1 MLLLQQHSGK
11 AAQAEARVQEQQSA
25 AREAFHQA
33 SAHARS
39 AQQAEARCQ
48 VLEQAMKTAERKAES
63 TAHVQQVRTQGPS
76 VVGLMCW

>member
-1 MLLLQQHSGK
+1 M
-11 AAQAEARVQEQQSA
+11 QEQHSA

-48 VLEQAMKTAERKAES
+48 ALEQIVQTAQRKAES
-63 TAHVQQVRTQGPS
+63 TAHVQQVRFS
-76 VVGLMCW
+76 VPLICGQSDVLVASCDPG